1 MADFVDKEGVLEN
14 TFVQSFYDG
23 LSYMKEH
30 TMDKG
35 IGSMTDTFN
44 KFRDE
49 NRAADGTF
57 HEGRKKQKIHLDS
70 LAEC

>member
-1 MADFVDKEGVLEN
+1 
-14 TFVQSFYDG
+14 
-23 LSYMKEH
+23 MKEH

-57 HEGRKKQKIHLDS
+57 HEGREKQKIHLDS